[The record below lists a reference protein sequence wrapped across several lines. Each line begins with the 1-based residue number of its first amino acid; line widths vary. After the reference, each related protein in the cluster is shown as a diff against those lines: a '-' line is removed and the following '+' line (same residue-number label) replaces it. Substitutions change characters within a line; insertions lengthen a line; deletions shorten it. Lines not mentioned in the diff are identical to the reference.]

1 MMKSIW
7 KRSLF
12 ILLLLF
18 AFPAWA
24 ATVTTTIPSGTAT
37 SGTIDLTSYVH
48 LGQPHPVQIQMPSAW
63 TTSSLIFLISND
75 GGATFTELY
84 DGNGNEYVVNAA
96 ANELILLDPAV
107 FGYITT
113 FEIESVNYSSPP
125 SVPVNQT
132 STRTLT
138 VIAQPIN

>member
-1 MMKSIW
+1 MKH
-7 KRSLF
+7 
-12 ILLLLF
+12 LLIALLCLL
-18 AFPAWA
+18 AFPAYA
-24 ATVTTTIPSGTAT
+24 VTVSATITSGTAV
-37 SGTIDLTSYVH
+37 SSAVDLTSYVNI
-48 LGQPHPVQIQMPSAW
+48 GQPHPVQIQMPAAW
-63 TTSSLIFLISND
+63 TTAGLIFLVSND
-75 GGATFTELY
+75 GGTTFTELY

-132 STRTLT
+132 STRTLM
-138 VIAQPIN
+138 VNAKPIN